1 MQPVPEVLYG
11 CRWGVGGC
19 RPGCADGVRC
29 GASMVYANAIRPL
42 AGRPPR
48 ISSND
53 RRQVDVALG
62 AVSVIVDALTLP
74 RISNLNEGRDATR
87 TVKGRGRR

>member
-1 MQPVPEVLYG
+1 MGASGGGVLPPECAGSV
-11 CRWGVGGC
+11 RGGT
-19 RPGCADGVRC
+19 
-29 GASMVYANAIRPL
+29 SMVYAPAIPPW

-62 AVSVIVDALTLP
+62 AASVIVDAHTLP
-74 RISNLNEGRDATR
+74 RISNLDEGRDALAL
-87 TVKGRGRR
+87 